1 MKGKRAGRLRRRIPF
16 SALGSAVLILAGIAV
31 GTASEPA
38 GAVAPPALTITPGP
52 YHNEQLINL
61 SVGPNHFFT
70 PYSRINIIEC
80 ADPGGKAKNL
90 PVSVDSCDGN
100 TIQGVSILVNRN
112 GSWFEHGYQLYA
124 LPNAS
129 QLGESPDSLPVC
141 NQKKDCVLYIGQNQE
156 KFTAPKMFSAPF
168 VILKSGKHS

>member
-1 MKGKRAGRLRRRIPF
+1 MQGKRAGRVWRRVSPSF
-16 SALGSAVLILAGIAV
+16 LGSAVLVLTGIGV
-31 GTASEPA
+31 VSASQPA

-90 PVSVDSCDGN
+90 PNSVDGCDGN
-100 TIQGVSILVNRN
+100 TIQGVTILVQRD

-129 QLGESPDSLPVC
+129 QLGESADSQPVC
-141 NQKKDCVLYIGQNQE
+141 NQKKSCVLYIGQNQE
-156 KFTAPKMFSAPF
+156 KFTAPKMFSAAF
-168 VILKSGKHS
+168 VILKSGKYS

>member
-1 MKGKRAGRLRRRIPF
+1 MKFEMTSRLRRGFPF
-16 SALGSAVLILAGIAV
+16 SVLEAALLVAGVAMMTMSGS
-31 GTASEPA
+31 A

-61 SVGPNHFFT
+61 SVGPNHFFK

-90 PVSVDSCDGN
+90 PVSVDTCDGN
-100 TIQGVSILVNRN
+100 TIQGVTILVQPN
-112 GSWFEHGYQLYA
+112 GSWYEHGYQLYA
-124 LPNAS
+124 LPNAP
-129 QLGESPDSLPVC
+129 QLGETPDSQPVC
-141 NQKKDCVLYIGQNQE
+141 NQKKSCVLYIGQNQE

-168 VILKSGKHS
+168 VIQKSGDDS